1 MLYVQRVSGAAEV
14 FVVMAPGEAR
24 ACRAVWYLL
33 LQAVCVQASRGV
45 CRGRSISSS
54 IILLDLLILTLS

>member
-1 MLYVQRVSGAAEV
+1 MLYVQWVSGAAEV
-14 FVVMAPGEAR
+14 FAVMASGEAR

-54 IILLDLLILTLS
+54 VLLFDLLILTLS